1 MTTRSQSQPTPAK
14 KLRFGLGALSGI
26 VGELR
31 KVVWPS
37 RRETLRLTLVVIVV
51 CVIVGAILGVLDF
64 GFTNLFQFL
73 IGR

>member
-1 MTTRSQSQPTPAK
+1 MATRSQSQPTPAK
-14 KLRFGLGALSGI
+14 KLRFGLGALAGI

-51 CVIVGAILGVLDF
+51 CVIVGAILGVLDD